1 MDPNPTSHAPHL
13 HDAKIGSR
21 CQRPLVARDCAL
33 QLSPLLMDHPHVAV
47 CLGIAGLKLHS
58 PLVMLQGRVVLRG
71 RGGGNDMAGGERETL
86 ALIKRV
92 TLGGAQRGCGPNE
105 WVCRRCSPPGT
116 TKNPT
121 HFPPN
126 PHTCRISDVT
136 TPRL

>member
-21 CQRPLVARDCAL
+21 CQSPLVARDCML

-71 RGGGNDMAGGERETL
+71 RGGGNDMAGGE
-86 ALIKRV
+86 A
-92 TLGGAQRGCGPNE
+92 GNPGPNKK
-105 WVCRRCSPPGT
+105 S
-116 TKNPT
+116 NPRWG
-121 HFPPN
+121 PAG
-126 PHTCRISDVT
+126 
-136 TPRL
+136 LWAQ